1 MSTLSIVILLA
12 VAGVI
17 AGAIFSPKFRQLL
30 RIRGGKAVDAGTTAL
45 EKEQDQYKLLV
56 GRIPAQRDS
65 VARTKAG
72 AVIAQKKLGTLTAK
86 LASIEAEYKQADAAK
101 APADVV
107 AAIEADYTATE
118 AAIEEQKKIAS
129 EAAAVADEALKAL
142 EETTKALGK
151 FKSRIEQDAN
161 KVDLKASLEMAAAAR
176 QELKDIQTEI
186 SGAGQASAEIDRALE
201 EARAKNDMSK
211 GSTTDQA
218 REKLAE
224 QVAANAGRD
233 RLRAKLG
240 MGTAAS
246 SETAAPTDTTK

>member
-1 MSTLSIVILLA
+1 MSTASIIVIVVVSA
-12 VAGVI
+12 IVAGL
-17 AGAIFSPKFRQLL
+17 IFSPKFRQLF
-30 RIRGGKAVDAGTTAL
+30 RIRFGKAVDAGTTAL
-45 EKEQDQYKLLV
+45 EKEKDQYNLLV
-56 GRIPAQRDS
+56 ARIPAQRDS

-72 AVIAQKKLGTLTAK
+72 AVIAKKKLGTLTDK
-86 LASIEAEYKQADAAK
+86 LAAIEVEYKQADAVK

-107 AAIEADYTATE
+107 AAIEADYAATE
-118 AAIEEQKKIAS
+118 AEIEAQKAIAT

-233 RLRAKLG
+233 RLRSKLG
-240 MGTAAS
+240 MGTAS
-246 SETAAPTDTTK
+246 SETAAPTETK

>member
-1 MSTLSIVILLA
+1 MSTLSIIIILA
-12 VAGVI
+12 VVAVI
-17 AGAIFSPKFRQLL
+17 AGAAFSPKFRQLL
-30 RIRGGKAVDAGTTAL
+30 RIRGGKAVDSGTSAL

-56 GRIPAQRDS
+56 AKIPAQRDS

-72 AVIAQKKLGTLTAK
+72 AVIANKKLTTLGDKLTA
-86 LASIEAEYKQADAAK
+86 IEAEYKQADQMK

-107 AAIEADYTATE
+107 GAIEADYAATE
-118 AAIEEQKKIAS
+118 AAIADQKKIAA
-129 EAAAVADEALKAL
+129 EASAVADEALKAL

-161 KVDLKASLEMAAAAR
+161 KVDLKASLDMAAAAR

-186 SGAGQASAEIDRALE
+186 SGAGQASSEIDRALE

-233 RLRAKLG
+233 RLRAKLN
-240 MGTAAS
+240 MDAPAAS
-246 SETAAPTDTTK
+246 SVTPTDSK

>member
-1 MSTLSIVILLA
+1 MSTIAILAILAAVA
-12 VAGVI
+12 VAGGLV
-17 AGAIFSPKFRQLL
+17 FSPKFRQLF
-30 RIRGGKAVDAGTTAL
+30 RIRVGGAVDQGTSAL
-45 EKEQDQYKLLV
+45 EKEKDHYNQLV
-56 GRIPAQRDS
+56 AKIPAQRDS

-72 AVIAQKKLGTLTAK
+72 AVIANRKLTQLTEK
-86 LASIEAEYKQADAAK
+86 LAGIEAEYKQADAVK
-101 APADVV
+101 ADATVL
-107 AAIEADYTATE
+107 AAIEADFAATE
-118 AAIEEQKKIAS
+118 AAIEEQKKIAAES
-129 EAAAVADEALKAL
+129 ANIADEALKAL

-161 KVDLKASLEMAAAAR
+161 KVDLKDSLEMAARAR

-224 QVAANAGRD
+224 QVTNNAARE
-233 RLRAKLG
+233 RLRSKLG
-240 MGTAAS
+240 MGDAPASTDAA
-246 SETAAPTDTTK
+246 K

>member
-1 MSTLSIVILLA
+1 MSKLPSMEDMLQSGMHFGHQTSKWHPKMKKF
-12 VAGVI
+12 
-17 AGAIFSPKFRQLL
+17 IFGQRQG
-30 RIRGGKAVDAGTTAL
+30 IH
-45 EKEQDQYKLLV
+45 
-56 GRIPAQRDS
+56 I
-65 VARTKAG
+65 
-72 AVIAQKKLGTLTAK
+72 IN
-86 LASIEAEYKQADAAK
+86 
-101 APADVV
+101 
-107 AAIEADYTATE
+107 
-118 AAIEEQKKIAS
+118 
-129 EAAAVADEALKAL
+129 L

-224 QVAANAGRD
+224 QVAAAAGRD

-246 SETAAPTDTTK
+246 SESAAPTDTK

>member
-45 EKEQDQYKLLV
+45 EKEQDQYKQLV
-56 GRIPAQRDS
+56 AKIPAQRDS

-72 AVIAQKKLGTLTAK
+72 AVIAQKKLGTLTEK
-86 LASIEAEYKQADAAK
+86 LASIEAEYKQADAVK

-107 AAIEADYTATE
+107 AAIEADYTETE
-118 AAIEEQKKIAS
+118 AAIEAQKKIAS

-240 MGTAAS
+240 MGAAS
-246 SETAAPTDTTK
+246 SETAAPTDSK

>member
-1 MSTLSIVILLA
+1 MSTLSIVILLV

-45 EKEQDQYKLLV
+45 EKEQDQYKQLV
-56 GRIPAQRDS
+56 AKIPAQRDS

-72 AVIAQKKLGTLTAK
+72 AVIAQKKLGTLNEK
-86 LASIEAEYKQADAAK
+86 LAGIEAEYKQADNMK

-107 AAIEADYTATE
+107 AAIEADYTETE
-118 AAIEEQKKIAS
+118 AAIEAQKKIAS
-129 EAAAVADEALKAL
+129 EAAAIADEALKAL

-240 MGTAAS
+240 MGAAS
-246 SETAAPTDTTK
+246 SETAAPTDSK